1 MPLVVI
7 FGRTNVGKSTLFN
20 RLTESEKALT
30 SKTEGTTRDSNADVV
45 EWGGKKFE
53 LVDTGGI
60 IDETSE
66 LILGKKKIKANDIDA
81 KVQKQALNF
90 IKKSDLVLFLADAK
104 TGLLPQDELMAKY
117 LKKRREKKVLLVAN
131 KVDNYKKVNEI
142 AQFHKLGLGEPFP
155 VSAATGSG
163 TGDLLDLILKK
174 IKAPQSEKEETKPD
188 HVPVCILGKPNVGK
202 SSLLNSFLGEEKVI
216 VSDIP
221 HTTREPQNIEISY
234 KEQTITLIDTA
245 GISKKGSRGKGL
257 EKYGI
262 EKSLKS
268 LRKSQIALLVIDTN
282 EGLTHQDSRLVEK
295 ITERGKS
302 LIIIANKWDLI
313 EPKDS
318 KAYTSYI
325 QKKFPFAPWAPIQFI
340 SAKTGKKVPKILD
353 LILESKESR
362 EKELSQSQLDKFL
375 NRVVKIHPP
384 AKSKGIKPPYIYK
397 ITQTGINPPE
407 FEIKIG
413 RKDTLHFS
421 YVNFIKNK
429 LRERFGLSATPIKIY
444 VKKASPGGL

>member
-1 MPLVVI
+1 MTNSTKKKPLVVI

-30 SKTEGTTRDSNADVV
+30 SKIEGTTRDSNADSV
-45 EWGGKKFE
+45 EWRGKNFE

-66 LILGKKKIKANDIDA
+66 LILGKKKVKAGDIDS

-90 IKKSDLVLFLADAK
+90 IKKSDLVLFLVDAK
-104 TGLLPQDELMAKY
+104 VGLLPQDELMAKY
-117 LKKRREKKVLLVAN
+117 LKRRREKKVLLVAN
-131 KVDNYKKVNEI
+131 KVDDFKKSGET
-142 AQFHKLGLGEPFP
+142 AQFNKLGLGEPFP

-174 IKAPQSEKEETKPD
+174 IRAPKSVEEESPD
-188 HVPVCILGKPNVGK
+188 HIPVCILGKPNVGK

-221 HTTREPQNIEISY
+221 HTTREPQNIEINY
-234 KEQTITLIDTA
+234 QDQTITLVDTA
-245 GISKKGSRGKGL
+245 GISKKAPRSKDL
-257 EKYGI
+257 EKEGI
-262 EKSLKS
+262 ERSLKS
-268 LRKSQIALLVIDTN
+268 LRKSQIALLVIDTS
-282 EGLTHQDSRLVEK
+282 EGITHQDCRLVEK
-295 ITERGKS
+295 ITEIGKS
-302 LIIIANKWDLI
+302 LIVIANKWDLI
-313 EPKDS
+313 DPKDS
-318 KAYTSYI
+318 KAYTTYI
-325 QKKFPFAPWAPIQFI
+325 QNKFPFAVWAPIQFI
-340 SAKTGKKVPKILD
+340 SAKNGRKVPKILD
-353 LILESKESR
+353 LILEARDSR
-362 EKELSQSQLDKFL
+362 EKKLSQSQLDKFL

-397 ITQTGINPPE
+397 ITQSGINPPS

-413 RKDTLHFS
+413 PKDNLHFS

-429 LRERFGLSATPIKIY
+429 LRERFKLSATPIKIY
-444 VKKASPGGL
+444 VKK